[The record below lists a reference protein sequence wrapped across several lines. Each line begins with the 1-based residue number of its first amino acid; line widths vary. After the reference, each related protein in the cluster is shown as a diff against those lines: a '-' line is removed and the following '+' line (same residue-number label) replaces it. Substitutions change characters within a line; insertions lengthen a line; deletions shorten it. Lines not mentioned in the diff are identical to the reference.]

1 LLGQIVNLYGR
12 HEFEKRDGKSPFVQL
27 LEAVHAVEGLR
38 RLRFTSP
45 HPIGFREDLVN
56 SFATLPKLMAHVH
69 LPMQSGSDRILK
81 AMHRTYTAEKYFAL
95 TQKLR
100 AARPDIALT
109 TDLIVGFPGETEED
123 YLATRDLVERV
134 GFDNAFIFR
143 YSPRRDTPAAEM
155 DDQLPEAVKE
165 ERNQDLLRV
174 IDASAIAKGQAL
186 VGQKVEILCEGPSR
200 TNEATLTGRT
210 PGNKIVVFEG
220 SERHIGEIFDV
231 AITRSSGF
239 SLYGDP
245 AVL

>member
-1 LLGQIVNLYGR
+1 
-12 HEFEKRDGKSPFVQL
+12 VQL
-27 LEAVHAVEGLR
+27 LEAVHAVEGLE

-45 HPIGFREDLVN
+45 HPIGFRDDLVN
-56 SFATLPKLMAHVH
+56 AFTELPKLMPHVH

-109 TDLIVGFPGETEED
+109 TDVIVGFPGETDAD
-123 YLATRDLVERV
+123 YAATRELVQRV
-134 GFDNAFIFR
+134 EFDNAFIFR
-143 YSPRRDTPAAEM
+143 YSKRRDTPAAEM
-155 DDQLPEAVKE
+155 AEQLPEAVKE

-174 IDASAIAKGQAL
+174 IDGFAIAKGEAL
-186 VGQKVEILCEGPSR
+186 VGSHVEILCEGRSK
-200 TNEATLTGRT
+200 TNEARLMGRT
-210 PGNKIVVFEG
+210 PGNKIVIFEG

-245 AVL
+245 AVLERV